1 MSIWVFNPMI
11 DLNNYCILLVEDDAN
26 DILFVQ
32 RAFRQANLT
41 NALHIVKDGDQAIDY
56 LIGNNEYAN
65 RDLYPIPVLILLD
78 LKLPRL
84 SGLEV
89 LEWIKKHPTLRR
101 IPVVVLTSSKENI
114 DVNRA
119 YDIGANSYLV
129 KPVKF
134 ETLTQMIEIID
145 AYWLKLNQYPTG

>member
-1 MSIWVFNPMI
+1 MI

-89 LEWIKKHPTLRR
+89 LEWIKKHPSLRR

>member
-1 MSIWVFNPMI
+1 MI

-65 RDLYPIPVLILLD
+65 RDL
-78 LKLPRL
+78 
-84 SGLEV
+84 
-89 LEWIKKHPTLRR
+89 
-101 IPVVVLTSSKENI
+101 
-114 DVNRA
+114 
-119 YDIGANSYLV
+119 
-129 KPVKF
+129 
-134 ETLTQMIEIID
+134 
-145 AYWLKLNQYPTG
+145 